1 MSTVG
6 EWLLRRL
13 SHTKQNEGTG
23 EPEWDRGGEL
33 RKVLRKIPWFPAMV
47 RGGRVLD
54 FGCGSGYQVARMAEL
69 GAVEVTGIEI
79 QEDLRI
85 QAAEVAERYGV
96 RDQVTL
102 LPELPAARR
111 GTFDVVLSQNSME
124 HFSEPEAVLASMREA
139 LAPGGRIVTV
149 FGPLWWHPYGAHIHF
164 FTRIPWPHL
173 WFSEETIMAVR
184 ADFRDDGAER
194 FEEVEGGLNRMTVGK
209 FRRLVREA
217 GLRFDFFK
225 VEAPR
230 DLQFLVHLP
239 GIRELFAKNVFAIL
253 RADDARS

>member
-1 MSTVG
+1 MSEVG
-6 EWLLRRL
+6 EWILRRL
-13 SHTKQNEGTG
+13 SHTKQRRRAG
-23 EPEWDRGGEL
+23 EPEWGRGDEL
-33 RKVLRKIPWFPAMV
+33 KKIFRKIPWFPSMV
-47 RGGRVLD
+47 RGARVLD
-54 FGCGSGYQVARMAEL
+54 FGCGPGYQVARMAEL
-69 GAVEVTGIEI
+69 GAAEVTGIEI

-96 RDQVTL
+96 GDQVTL

-124 HFSEPEAVLASMREA
+124 HFSEPDAVLASMREA

-173 WFSEETIMAVR
+173 WFAEETIMAVR
-184 ADFRDDGAER
+184 TDFRDDGAER

-217 GLRFDFFK
+217 GLRFDFFEL
-225 VEAPR
+225 EAPR
-230 DLQFLVHLP
+230 DLQFLVRLP